1 MFYIPSFIANRSIFK
16 GNTTMSSLCD
26 TLACVVCGGGN
37 GDEILSSTK
46 RCTSCAQKVRN
57 IENKLNEFGDADD
70 IDTTDI
76 DTLSDGFSRIVI
88 SDNRLF
94 REPPPKEDCS
104 ICMLPIPFSSGDTM
118 IKTEYKPCCG
128 KMICQGCMVASDE
141 EMAKGNL
148 KMLCE
153 MCRVP
158 IPSNEEEYIK
168 RVKKRM
174 KLMDSQA
181 FCMLG
186 SAYANET
193 WGLPQDIDRAL
204 ELYNQAL
211 LLGSNTAQFNLAH
224 EYFKGELVERD
235 IDKATLHYTLAAIGG
250 HERARDGLGIIEVMK
265 GNMDLAQKHWMIAA
279 RSGYELSLQK
289 VGEGYKDG
297 FVTKEEY
304 ATTLRAYQVSVVE
317 MRSVQRERARTI
329 P

>member
-1 MFYIPSFIANRSIFK
+1 
-16 GNTTMSSLCD
+16 MSSLND
-26 TLACVVCGGGN
+26 TLACVVCGGGSDIG
-37 GDEILSSTK
+37 GDKEGTSSTK
-46 RCTSCAQKVRN
+46 MCTSCEQKVRN
-57 IENKLNEFGDADD
+57 IENKLNELGDAAD

-76 DTLSDGFSRIVI
+76 DTLSEGFSRVVI
-88 SDNRLF
+88 SDDRLF
-94 REPPPKEDCS
+94 ADPPPKEDCS
-104 ICMLPIPFSSGDTM
+104 ICFLPIPFSSGDSM

-141 EMAKGNL
+141 EMAKGNI

-153 MCRVP
+153 LCRVP
-158 IPSNEEEYIK
+158 VPSNEKEFIK

-193 WGLPQDIDRAL
+193 WGLPQDTDRAM
-204 ELYNQAL
+204 ELFNQAL
-211 LLGSNTAQFNLAH
+211 LLGSNTAHFNLAY

-235 IDKATLHYTLAAIGG
+235 MDKATHHYTLAAIGG
-250 HERARDGLGIIEVMK
+250 HERARDGLGIIEVLK

-304 ATTLRAYQVSVVE
+304 ATTLRAYQVSVDDMKSE
-317 MRSVQRERARTI
+317 QRERARTI
-329 P
+329 PSRNW

>member
-1 MFYIPSFIANRSIFK
+1 
-16 GNTTMSSLCD
+16 MSSLD
-26 TLACVVCGGGN
+26 HTIVCVVCGGDG
-37 GDEILSSTK
+37 GSEGEVLSITK

-76 DTLSDGFSRIVI
+76 DTLSNGFSRIVI
-88 SDNRLF
+88 SDDRLF

-104 ICMLPIPFSSGDTM
+104 ICMLPIPFSSGSM

-128 KMICQGCMVASDE
+128 KTVCHGCMVASDV
-141 EMAKGNL
+141 EMAKGNI
-148 KMLCE
+148 KKWCE

-174 KLMDSQA
+174 KLLDANA
-181 FCMLG
+181 FNMLG

-211 LLGSNTAQFNLAH
+211 LLGSNTAHFNLAH
-224 EYFKGELVERD
+224 EYFKGEAVEQD
-235 IDKATLHYTLAAIGG
+235 MNKATHHHTIAAIGG
-250 HERARDGLGIIEVMK
+250 HERARDSLGMIEYLQ
-265 GNMDLAQKHWMIAA
+265 GNMNRATKHWMIAA
-279 RSGYELSLQK
+279 RAGFELSLQK
-289 VGEGYKDG
+289 VRHGYEDG
-297 FVTKEEY
+297 HVTKDEY
-304 ATTLRAYQVSVVE
+304 ASTLRAYQVSVDG
-317 MRSVQRERARTI
+317 MKSLQRERARTI
-329 P
+329 PSRNW